1 MQKSKLIFV
10 VMVLFTVIVC
20 FYFLFFLPSKPVSAT
35 GLNSVVY
42 TYDSLGRLIGA
53 TNPNGTSSAYSYDP
67 AENRVLSTEN

>member
-1 MQKSKLIFV
+1 MHKSTLLFV
-10 VMVLFTVIVC
+10 VMASFYVIFC

-53 TNPNGTSSAYSYDP
+53 TNPNGTSSGYSYDP